1 MIPPMIRVSLTSRQ
15 KVRPFD
21 SPKTSSAALFQPL
34 IRGLPGDLEP
44 LGSEGGKPKKNQECF
59 FRVGRGSCLPDSE

>member
-44 LGSEGGKPKKNQECF
+44 LGSEGGQAEKESGMF
-59 FRVGRGSCLPDSE
+59 FSGGKGELPP